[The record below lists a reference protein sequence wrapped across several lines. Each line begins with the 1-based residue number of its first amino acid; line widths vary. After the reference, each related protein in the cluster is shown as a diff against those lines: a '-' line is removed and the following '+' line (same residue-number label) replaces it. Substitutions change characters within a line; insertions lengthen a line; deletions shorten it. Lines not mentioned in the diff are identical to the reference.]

1 MTVKETGSPDRR
13 EEGTPRRMPRS
24 SERGGSH
31 TTYFGLHRTLVRGPG
46 GKYTQIECPICGRL
60 TVGAE
65 WTVVGVIGT
74 EEIT

>member
-1 MTVKETGSPDRR
+1 MPAPGDPPGRWMCPR
-13 EEGTPRRMPRS
+13 CRGIIEE
-24 SERGGSH
+24 